1 MSEHAHTKKSGPEEY
16 GFVCS
21 CLHMTESDLLAKL
34 DGTNIRTI
42 RDLRRLTGAGDGC
55 TACHQTLKGLLK
67 ARERTAAPL
76 PTPKAGKSMA
86 ENTSSQEAC
95 NANG

>member
-1 MSEHAHTKKSGPEEY
+1 MSEPAHTKKSGPEEY

-67 ARERTAAPL
+67 AREGAAGTSP
-76 PTPKAGKSMA
+76 PNKARKSMV
-86 ENTSSQEAC
+86 ENQRAC
-95 NANG
+95 NASG